1 MQLDDD
7 EYCVV
12 ASCPATKFE
21 QTKEVIKK
29 CNKKLGGVR
38 IFMAWAQKGD
48 ASDGIFSRDLAAPG
62 SKELDEPPVSARGT
76 SRAAS
81 AAQARLQRANSRANM
96 TTHREG
102 EQLDVMGGYAI
113 GDKIASTIDYA
124 SQNLVKGDIG
134 KVLGPC
140 PNEKLDDQKTRI
152 RCDFGPGKG
161 LLDLKVGVQL
171 KPAPKLTGAGGVYCI
186 GDRVAST
193 IDFDAQNLKVDDVGK
208 VLGECPNDALS
219 DQKERLRCDFGSVKG
234 LLDLTGTQ
242 IKPAPM
248 LAGGYCKGDYVAA
261 EIDYKDQN
269 LPHWRIGVITGAC
282 PNDKLSDQKER
293 VRCNFGPGTRKHACA
308 RAHTSHSHTHP
319 HLPPPLNR
327 KRHPRYEASYSD
339 QARSKARRC
348 RRRILQGRAHRLHHR
363 LPGSEPCEGRRRD
376 HYRRVPEFLAV
387 RPEAA
392 RPVRLRPGKGL
403 LDLVRSQLRPAPTS
417 PAATTRATR
426 SRRRLT
432 START

>member
-1 MQLDDD
+1 MSAPVNVRAMGWYSKWRSIVFQKVNECFETFDADVVELFGIAGDAAHEELTAEEFPCLMQDLREAYKTGRNMQGAFDKVQQSRISLEKLEKKLMQLDDD

-171 KPAPKLTGAGGVYCI
+171 KPAPKLTGAGGAYCI

-219 DQKERLRCDFGSVKG
+219 DQKQRLRCDFGSVKG

-269 LPHWRIGVITGAC
+269 LCIGDIGVITGAC

-308 RAHTSHSHTHP
+308 RAHLIPLILTHTLHP
-319 HLPPPLNR
+319 
-327 KRHPRYEASYSD
+327 
-339 QARSKARRC
+339 
-348 RRRILQGRAHRLHHR
+348 
-363 LPGSEPCEGRRRD
+363 
-376 HYRRVPEFLAV
+376 
-387 RPEAA
+387 
-392 RPVRLRPGKGL
+392 
-403 LDLVRSQLRPAPTS
+403 PTS
-417 PAATTRATR
+417 
-426 SRRRLT
+426 S
-432 START
+432 